1 MEGDDYDNYYDDDPT
16 CANSQSVEGIA
27 SLCTRL
33 SESPPETNSSSSSEA
48 LLMPY
53 LLKSFEIF

>member
-33 SESPPETNSSSSSEA
+33 SESPPETNSSSSS
-48 LLMPY
+48 
-53 LLKSFEIF
+53 

>member
-1 MEGDDYDNYYDDDPT
+1 MEGDDYDDDDDYDHYDDDNYDNDNPT

-33 SESPPETNSSSSSEA
+33 SESPPETNSSSSS
-48 LLMPY
+48 
-53 LLKSFEIF
+53 